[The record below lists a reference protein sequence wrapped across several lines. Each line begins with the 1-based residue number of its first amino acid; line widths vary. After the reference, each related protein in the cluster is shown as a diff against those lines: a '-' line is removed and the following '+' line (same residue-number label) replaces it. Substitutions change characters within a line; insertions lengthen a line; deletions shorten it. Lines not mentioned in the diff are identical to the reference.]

1 MNFLSAKLL
10 SKPQAPYLVALNTPS
25 SVAIW
30 PLSSKKITAS
40 DESDLVD
47 FSIALSG
54 VEMDES
60 MALKVETNR
69 VQNILNKAKVLNGDD
84 NLEMWESWQLDGDNS
99 RNPFGSIDLNSYRKF
114 LINQNT
120 LSSLEEIL
128 YSYPMD
134 KEVLA
139 LYAKKLLEASKNE
152 ELKTTTRNRYRVSA
166 AWYDSASK

>member
-1 MNFLSAKLL
+1 MALWPYAP
-10 SKPQAPYLVALNTPS
+10 SKPVVDNDSA
-25 SVAIW
+25 
-30 PLSSKKITAS
+30 
-40 DESDLVD
+40 LVD
-47 FSIALSG
+47 FSVALSG

-69 VQNILNKAKVLNGDD
+69 VYNIKNKADLLKGDT
-84 NLEMWESWQLDGDNS
+84 NAEKWKSWQLTGDNS
-99 RNPFGSIDLNSYRKF
+99 KNPFGIINRNSYRDF

-128 YSYPMD
+128 YSDPMD

-152 ELKTTTRNRYRVSA
+152 ELKTATRNRYRVSA
-166 AWYDSASK
+166 AWYDAISK